1 MTSRER
7 AFAGDFRRG
16 DMLNLRCV
24 ERAKRNNGAQKDS
37 IRSHLMGYSDGRE
50 LNTNDADVEEKLTF
64 Q

>member
-1 MTSRER
+1 
-7 AFAGDFRRG
+7 
-16 DMLNLRCV
+16 MLNLRCV